1 MKTEGKWWGHGLAAK
16 KGRDEELR
24 DAVSACSLLT
34 TRGQCW
40 HQAAWLDWQTT
51 KGRQG
56 SGERKEIFIN
66 WSPCHLTYFPY
77 RLSSAPSTTTPFC
90 ANCGKRYGGGNK
102 GREERGPKTDA
113 DQKATVT
120 QRPEYFLAPILG
132 QEEKWVSL
140 AEAFNTRQA
149 QLQTQHPFLDL
160 LETVSSAGSN

>member
-1 MKTEGKWWGHGLAAK
+1 MARH
-16 KGRDEELR
+16 
-24 DAVSACSLLT
+24 
-34 TRGQCW
+34 
-40 HQAAWLDWQTT
+40 
-51 KGRQG
+51 
-56 SGERKEIFIN
+56 
-66 WSPCHLTYFPY
+66 WSPSHLTYFPY

-90 ANCGKRYGGGNK
+90 ANCGKRYRGGNK

-120 QRPEYFLAPILG
+120 LRPEYFLAPILG

-160 LETVSSAGSN
+160 LETVCLKCQLQLIGKTA